1 MSLGDTGVSFGDAA
15 MLLGGTEMPR
25 GLPGMVLG
33 GTGTSLRAAW
43 GHRETPE

>member
-1 MSLGDTGVSFGDAA
+1 MSLGDMGMSFGGAA

-43 GHRETPE
+43 GHQETLE